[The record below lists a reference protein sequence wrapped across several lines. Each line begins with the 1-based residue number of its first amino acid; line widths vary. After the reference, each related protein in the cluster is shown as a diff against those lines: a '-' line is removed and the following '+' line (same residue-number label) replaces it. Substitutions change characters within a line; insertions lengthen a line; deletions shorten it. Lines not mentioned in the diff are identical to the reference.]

1 MRASALLAAPIP
13 APILRLVTA
22 CQDGRLT
29 VCAGA
34 GLSKAADASLPLGA
48 ELSELL
54 SEHLDGRLA
63 GYSPPADT
71 ADLVV
76 VADAALAAAESLST
90 LQQEVLRLA
99 PFLDAVPNLAHRAL
113 ALLLAEGAVSATL
126 LWNWDNCL
134 ERSAPDRERIEVA
147 LSDEDV
153 GDLRVPAV
161 LKVHGC
167 ATRRS
172 SLLITSSQ
180 LAEQAPLWSDRAL
193 ARALSHDVVVF
204 VGIGDVADYAR
215 HRISQ
220 LLNDFESLDM
230 IVVGPSVVSKWSETV
245 WAEVAAEL
253 ADDAERRVES
263 TAETF
268 FDDLLR
274 AWAIHLLMALERLG
288 RDEASMSSVV
298 DLVIDAL
305 GRASSLGVVSWCRSS
320 LISPMPGRSAVRSPQ
335 VLTVLLAAG
344 VLARGDGD
352 QMSLAAHARIVTPS
366 RQWLA
371 VVAESN
377 QMASAIEREITRR
390 AQRMAE
396 AGLSAHAVSVLA
408 AGPVIGGFAEALSS
422 DVTDIFMGEVADDD
436 IVAAPTAVAIDVTW
450 ADAVLGAVE
459 Q

>member
-1 MRASALLAAPIP
+1 MQGSALLSAPIP

-22 CQDGRLT
+22 CEDGRLT

-71 ADLVV
+71 ADLVA
-76 VADAALAAAESLST
+76 VADAAVAAAESLST

-99 PFLDAVPNLAHRAL
+99 PFLDAVPNLGHRAL
-113 ALLLAEGAVSATL
+113 ALLLVEGAISATL
-126 LWNWDNCL
+126 LWNWDNCV

-147 LSDEDV
+147 LNDEDV

-180 LAEQAPLWSDRAL
+180 LADLAPLWSDRAL

-245 WAEVAAEL
+245 WAEVAAVL

-263 TAETF
+263 TADTF

-274 AWAIHLLMALERLG
+274 AWASHLLMTLERLG
-288 RDEASMSSVV
+288 REEAMSNVV

-320 LISPMPGRSAVRSPQ
+320 LMFPVAGRSAVRSPQ

-344 VLARGDGD
+344 VLASHGSE
-352 QMSLAAHARIVTPS
+352 QMWLAAHARIATPS

-390 AQRMAE
+390 AQALAE
-396 AGLSAHAVSVLA
+396 AGLAVHAVSVLV
-408 AGPVIGGFAEALSS
+408 AGPVIGGLAEALSS
-422 DVTDIFMGEVADDD
+422 DVTDIFMGEVSDDD
-436 IVAAPTAVAIDVTW
+436 IVAAPTAVAIEVTW
-450 ADAVLGAVE
+450 ADAVLGGVE

>member
-1 MRASALLAAPIP
+1 MQGSALLSAPIP

-22 CQDGRLT
+22 CEDGRLT

-71 ADLVV
+71 ADLVA
-76 VADAALAAAESLST
+76 VADAAVAAAESLST

-99 PFLDAVPNLAHRAL
+99 PFLDAVPNLGHRAL
-113 ALLLAEGAVSATL
+113 ALLLVEGAISATL
-126 LWNWDNCL
+126 LWNWDNCV

-147 LSDEDV
+147 LNDEDV

-180 LAEQAPLWSDRAL
+180 LADLAPLWSDRAL

-245 WAEVAAEL
+245 WAEVAAAL

-263 TAETF
+263 TADTF

-274 AWAIHLLMALERLG
+274 AWASHLLMTLERLG
-288 RDEASMSSVV
+288 REEAMSNVV

-320 LISPMPGRSAVRSPQ
+320 LMFPVAGRSAVRSPQ

-344 VLARGDGD
+344 VLASHGSE
-352 QMSLAAHARIVTPS
+352 QMSLAAHARIATPS

-390 AQRMAE
+390 AQALAE
-396 AGLSAHAVSVLA
+396 AGLAVHAVSVLV
-408 AGPVIGGFAEALSS
+408 AGPVIGGLAEALSS
-422 DVTDIFMGEVADDD
+422 DVTDIFMGEVSDDD
-436 IVAAPTAVAIDVTW
+436 IVAAPTAVAIEVTW
-450 ADAVLGAVE
+450 ADAVLGGVE